1 MKYKISPQNYQ
12 KGCGKSTT
20 MQIKK
25 YFYLYWENFNFVK
38 KLLIFFN
45 VFLNIYIYVFIKI
58 FSRFFFFFGSKVLSL
73 WNKVIYVKGFLFYY
87 IYLCLCIRFYLS
99 IYVFKRMVD
108 VIVCLINFTDILS
121 FTNI

>member
-25 YFYLYWENFNFVK
+25 YFYLYWEDFSFVK
-38 KLLIFFN
+38 KLSKFIN
-45 VFLNIYIYVFIKI
+45 VFLKNYKYVFIKI
-58 FSRFFFFFGSKVLSL
+58 SSRVFFFGSKVLSL

-87 IYLCLCIRFYLS
+87 IYLCLCIRFSLS

>member
-25 YFYLYWENFNFVK
+25 YFYLYWEDFSFVK
-38 KLLIFFN
+38 KLSKFIN
-45 VFLNIYIYVFIKI
+45 VLRIINMFLLKFLLA
-58 FSRFFFFFGSKVLSL
+58 FFFFGSKVLSL

-87 IYLCLCIRFYLS
+87 IYLCLCIRFSLS